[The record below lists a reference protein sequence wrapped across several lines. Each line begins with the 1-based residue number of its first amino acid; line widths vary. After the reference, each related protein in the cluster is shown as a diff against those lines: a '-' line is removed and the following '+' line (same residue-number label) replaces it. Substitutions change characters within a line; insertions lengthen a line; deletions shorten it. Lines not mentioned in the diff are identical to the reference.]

1 MGLTIVWMTFICV
14 GVLKM
19 VAGRDSGDRAFEF
32 TITYIAV
39 HQLTYHM

>member
-19 VAGRDSGDRAFEF
+19 VAGRDSGIEHLNLQLH
-32 TITYIAV
+32 ILQYIN
-39 HQLTYHM
+39 